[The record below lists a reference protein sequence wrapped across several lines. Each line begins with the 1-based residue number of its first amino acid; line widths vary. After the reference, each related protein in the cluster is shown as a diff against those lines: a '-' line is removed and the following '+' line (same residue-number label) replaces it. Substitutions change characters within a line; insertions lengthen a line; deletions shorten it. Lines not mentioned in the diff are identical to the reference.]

1 MKTFFKTLVFSL
13 IVISGHAQLKISANT
28 TGANPTATYKTQSE
42 QAYNYVVLTRNI
54 QQLKPIFMA
63 AEDLS
68 IENGKQFGEFYV
80 IVCGRAVKDLANPE
94 TMEIYTKD
102 AHRIG
107 ANLMGCGFSLDR
119 FGIKEEKL
127 PEGIKVVEN
136 GIQFNLELQKRGYIS
151 LSL

>member
-1 MKTFFKTLVFSL
+1 MKTFFSSLILTLVF
-13 IVISGHAQLKISANT
+13 ISGQAQSKATANRE
-28 TGANPTATYKTQSE
+28 ATQSE

-119 FGIKEEKL
+119 FG
-127 PEGIKVVEN
+127 
-136 GIQFNLELQKRGYIS
+136 
-151 LSL
+151 

>member
-1 MKTFFKTLVFSL
+1 MKTFFSSLILALVF
-13 IVISGHAQLKISANT
+13 ISGQAQPKVT
-28 TGANPTATYKTQSE
+28 ANPEVTDSNLTYD
-42 QAYNYVVLTRNI
+42 YVVLTRNI
-54 QQLKPIFMA
+54 QQLKPILMA

-68 IENGKQFGEFYV
+68 KENGKQFGEFYV
-80 IVCGRAVKDLANPE
+80 IVCGQAVKDLADPE
-94 TMEIYTKD
+94 TMENYTKD

-107 ANLMGCGFSLDR
+107 VHLMGCGFSLDR
-119 FGIKEEKL
+119 FEIKEEKL

>member
-1 MKTFFKTLVFSL
+1 MKTFFSSLILVLVFFS
-13 IVISGHAQLKISANT
+13 SQAQPKASANRE
-28 TGANPTATYKTQSE
+28 ATDSNRT
-42 QAYNYVVLTRNI
+42 YNYVVLTRNI

-80 IVCGRAVKDLANPE
+80 IVCGRAVKDLIDPE
-94 TMEIYTKD
+94 TMESYTKD

-107 ANLMGCGFSLDR
+107 VNLIGCGFSLDK

-127 PEGIKVVEN
+127 FEGIKVVEN
-136 GIQFNLELQKRGYIS
+136 GIQFNLELQKQGYIS